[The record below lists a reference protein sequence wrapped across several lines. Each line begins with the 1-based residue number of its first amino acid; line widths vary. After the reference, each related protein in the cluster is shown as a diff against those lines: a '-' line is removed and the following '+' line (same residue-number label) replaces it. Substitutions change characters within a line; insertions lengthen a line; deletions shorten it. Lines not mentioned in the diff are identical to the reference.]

1 LKRFVAECILI
12 GWIKDSLT
20 PTQRA
25 RVNAYVRRRIGAYRL
40 VINRINLRPNFDP
53 GLLLCLL
60 LTFFLI
66 LPLAQN
72 QGLPMGAETK
82 LHFQQLAET
91 QGGFSDGGLTY
102 LLAEFIQRLLGLGAF
117 DALRALLILCFAL
130 CSGGMYLFCKRRC
143 GRLGALIAGLV
154 YVYSPTLMYDT
165 PYARGAYSELLALAL
180 FPLLLWRVDDLR
192 DKAKPAS
199 FLLVCLLQAALLHT
213 RLTTALTL
221 TGIALAWLLF
231 ETLIQQFNREASQ
244 MRAHSSVLAGL
255 AMLLGILV
263 SATVWLP
270 TAQASVPAL
279 PAFSGSFLT
288 LEDLLSKPPLQD
300 AGAINGLREL
310 PNLGL
315 AQWGLAGLGAL
326 AALALF
332 IGGYRTRHPNA
343 FLGTAFFAGLA
354 LILIAL
360 MQLAAAG
367 LWSGSPILQQLG
379 EPSRLLGPSAACLA
393 IVASMNGLWLGRL
406 NSRYQSSAVA
416 ILVAAPI
423 VTVIPLLYV
432 PGWQTSLETAVEPD
446 ALSLIAVGDISAL
459 VSAAS
464 MLLALAISWR
474 LRNWQLTPRPYW
486 TTPALSRTSV
496 VGILLGGAIA
506 LLSLLI
512 TFREGIAWIS
522 SPPGQAL
529 PAQVQHKVSLD
540 GNAQLLGYDLNAD
553 VLRPGDRFVFKAY
566 WYALKQ
572 PTDDYSS
579 FLRLSAAGAPQ
590 VRVHNSHPGKASWG
604 PDGYIVDQY
613 ELRLPAD
620 LPAGHYDLVIG
631 LVVCELLPLD
641 KCAAD
646 ESSENSAATVGS
658 AVLTTIR
665 VESP

>member
-1 LKRFVAECILI
+1 M
-12 GWIKDSLT
+12 
-20 PTQRA
+20 
-25 RVNAYVRRRIGAYRL
+25 
-40 VINRINLRPNFDP
+40 INRINLRPNFDP

-60 LTFFLI
+60 LTLFLV

-221 TGIALAWLLF
+221 IGITLSWLLF

-244 MRAHSSVLAGL
+244 MRAHSSVLAAL
-255 AMLLGILV
+255 AILLVFIA
-263 SATVWLP
+263 SAAVWLP

-343 FLGTAFFAGLA
+343 FLGTAFFASLA
-354 LILIAL
+354 VLLIAL
-360 MQLAAAG
+360 MQLGA
-367 LWSGSPILQQLG
+367 
-379 EPSRLLGPSAACLA
+379 PSRLLGPSAACLA

-553 VLRPGDRFVFKAY
+553 VLRPGDRLVFKAY

-579 FLRLSAAGAPQ
+579 FLRLSAAGAPLVQ
-590 VRVHNSHPGKASWG
+590 AHNSHPGKASWG

-620 LPAGHYDLVIG
+620 LPAGDYDLVIG

-658 AVLTTIR
+658 AVITVIH

>member
-1 LKRFVAECILI
+1 M
-12 GWIKDSLT
+12 
-20 PTQRA
+20 
-25 RVNAYVRRRIGAYRL
+25 
-40 VINRINLRPNFDP
+40 INRINLRPTFDP

-60 LTFFLI
+60 LTLFLA
-66 LPLAQN
+66 LPLALN
-72 QGLPMGAETK
+72 PGLPMGARMS
-82 LHFQQLAET
+82 QSSAE
-91 QGGFSDGGLTY
+91 GGL
-102 LLAEFIQRLLGLGAF
+102 LLLS
-117 DALRALLILCFAL
+117 FAL
-130 CSGGMYLFCKRRC
+130 CSGGMYLFCKRRS

-165 PYARGAYSELLALAL
+165 PYARGADSELLALAL
-180 FPLLLWRVDDLR
+180 FPLLLWRVDALR
-192 DKAKPAS
+192 DKPKPAS

-221 TGIALAWLLF
+221 TGITLSWLLF

-244 MRAHSSVLAGL
+244 MRAGSSVLAGL
-255 AMLLGILV
+255 ALLLGLLA
-263 SATVWLP
+263 SAAVWLS

-288 LEDLLSKPPLQD
+288 LEDLLSAPPLQD

-310 PNLGL
+310 SNLGL

-332 IGGYRTRHPNA
+332 IGGYRTWHPNA
-343 FLGTAFFAGLA
+343 FLGTAFFVGLA

-360 MQLAAAG
+360 MQPAAAG
-367 LWSGSPILQQLG
+367 LWSGSLLLRQLG

-393 IVASMNGLWLGRL
+393 IVAGISGLWLRRL

-423 VTVIPLLYV
+423 VTSIPLLYL
-432 PGWQTSLETAVEPD
+432 PEWQTPLETAAALD

-464 MLLALAISWR
+464 ILLALAIAWR

-486 TTPALSRTSV
+486 TTPALSRRSI
-496 VGILLGGAIA
+496 VGALLGGAIA

-540 GNAQLLGYDLNAD
+540 GNVQLLGYDLNAD
-553 VLRPGDRFVFKAY
+553 VLRPGDRLVFKAY

-572 PTDDYSS
+572 PTGDYSS
-579 FLRLSAAGAPQ
+579 FLRLSAAGAPHVQ
-590 VRVHNSHPGKASWG
+590 AHNSHPGNAFWG
-604 PDGYIVDQY
+604 PQGYIVVPY
-613 ELRLPAD
+613 ELHLPAD
-620 LPAGHYDLVIG
+620 LPAGDYDLVIG
-631 LVVCELLPLD
+631 FVVCELLPLD

-646 ESSENSAATVGS
+646 ERSENSAATVSS
-658 AVLTTIR
+658 AVITTIR

>member
-1 LKRFVAECILI
+1 LRATVKAGGATSLRLPCEAIRKLKRFAAECILI
-12 GWIKDSLT
+12 RWINDFL
-20 PTQRA
+20 PPAQQA
-25 RVNAYVRRRIGAYRL
+25 RDNACVRRRIGEYRL
-40 VINRINLRPNFDP
+40 VINRINLRPTFDP

-60 LTFFLI
+60 LTLFLA
-66 LPLAQN
+66 LPL
-72 QGLPMGAETK
+72 GAESR
-82 LHFQQLAET
+82 QSSAE
-91 QGGFSDGGLTY
+91 GGL
-102 LLAEFIQRLLGLGAF
+102 LL
-117 DALRALLILCFAL
+117 LCFAL

-154 YVYSPTLMYDT
+154 YVYSPTLMVDL

-192 DKAKPAS
+192 DKPKPAS
-199 FLLVCLLQAALLHT
+199 FLLACLLQAALLHT

-221 TGIALAWLLF
+221 TGITLAWLLF

-244 MRAHSSVLAGL
+244 MRALSSVLAGL

-263 SATVWLP
+263 SATVWPP
-270 TAQASVPAL
+270 TAL
-279 PAFSGSFLT
+279 PAFSGSSLT
-288 LEDLLSKPPLQD
+288 LEHLLSQPPLQD

-310 PNLGL
+310 SKLGL
-315 AQWGLAGLGAL
+315 AQWTLAGLGAL
-326 AALALF
+326 TALALY

-343 FLGTAFFAGLA
+343 FLGAAYFAGLA

-360 MQLAAAG
+360 MLPSAAG
-367 LWSGSPILQQLG
+367 LWSDSPLLRQLG
-379 EPSRLLGPSAACLA
+379 EPARLLGPSAACLA
-393 IVASMNGLWLGRL
+393 IVAGISGLWLRRL
-406 NSRYQSSAVA
+406 TSRYQSSVVA
-416 ILVAAPI
+416 IVVAAPI

-432 PGWQTSLETAVEPD
+432 PGWPPSLQTAVAPD

-474 LRNWQLTPRPYW
+474 LRNWQLRPRPYW
-486 TTPALSRTSV
+486 TTPPLARASV
-496 VGILLGGAIA
+496 VGALLGGAIA

-512 TFREGIAWIS
+512 AFREGIAWIN

-529 PAQVQHKVSLD
+529 PAHVQRKVSLD
-540 GNAQLLGYDLNAD
+540 GNVQLLGYDLNAD
-553 VLRPGDRFVFKAY
+553 VFRSGDRLVFNAY

-572 PTDDYSS
+572 PAGAYSS

-590 VRVHNSHPGKASWG
+590 VQARNSHPGNASWG
-604 PDGYIVDQY
+604 PQGYIVERY
-613 ELRLPAD
+613 ELRLPAH
-620 LPAGHYDLVIG
+620 LPAGEYDLVIG

-641 KCAAD
+641 ECAAD
-646 ESSENSAATVGS
+646 EQAATVGS
-658 AVLTTIR
+658 AVLSTIR

>member
-1 LKRFVAECILI
+1 M
-12 GWIKDSLT
+12 
-20 PTQRA
+20 
-25 RVNAYVRRRIGAYRL
+25 
-40 VINRINLRPNFDP
+40 INRINLRPTFDP

-60 LTFFLI
+60 LTLFLV
-66 LPLAQN
+66 LPLALN
-72 QGLPMGAETK
+72 PGLPMDAQMSLSSAE
-82 LHFQQLAET
+82 
-91 QGGFSDGGLTY
+91 GGL
-102 LLAEFIQRLLGLGAF
+102 LL
-117 DALRALLILCFAL
+117 LCFAL

-154 YVYSPTLMYDT
+154 YVYSPTLMVDR

-180 FPLLLWRVDDLR
+180 FPLLLWRVDALR
-192 DKAKPAS
+192 DKPKPAS

-221 TGIALAWLLF
+221 TGIILSWLLF

-244 MRAHSSVLAGL
+244 MSAGSSVLAGL

-288 LEDLLSKPPLQD
+288 LEDLLSAPPLQD

-315 AQWGLAGLGAL
+315 AQWALAGLGAL

-360 MQLAAAG
+360 MQPAAVG
-367 LWSGSPILQQLG
+367 LWSGSPLLQQLG

-393 IVASMNGLWLGRL
+393 IVAGISGLWLGRL

-432 PGWQTSLETAVEPD
+432 PGWQTSLETDAAELD

-459 VSAAS
+459 VSAAAL
-464 MLLALAISWR
+464 LLAVAIAWR

-496 VGILLGGAIA
+496 VGVLLGGAIA

-553 VLRPGDRFVFKAY
+553 VLRPGDRLVFKAY

-579 FLRLSAAGAPQ
+579 FLRLSAAGAAQ
-590 VRVHNSHPGKASWG
+590 VQAHNSHPGNASWG

-620 LPAGHYDLVIG
+620 LPAGDYDLVIG
-631 LVVCELLPLD
+631 LIVCELLPLD

-646 ESSENSAATVGS
+646 ESSENSAATVSS
-658 AVLTTIR
+658 AVITTIR

>member
-1 LKRFVAECILI
+1 MIIVAQIHFDAIALTACLSQIEALCSSMYT
-12 GWIKDSLT
+12 DSLGKGFLS
-20 PTQRA
+20 PAQQA
-25 RVNAYVRRRIGAYRL
+25 RDKAYARRRIGEYRL
-40 VINRINLRPNFDP
+40 VLNFSNLRPRFDP

-60 LTFFLI
+60 LTLFLVV
-66 LPLAQN
+66 PLAFDP
-72 QGLPMGAETK
+72 GLPMGAQMPLSSPE
-82 LHFQQLAET
+82 
-91 QGGFSDGGLTY
+91 GGL
-102 LLAEFIQRLLGLGAF
+102 LL
-117 DALRALLILCFAL
+117 LCFAL

-143 GRLGALIAGLV
+143 GPLGALIAGLV
-154 YVYSPTLMYDT
+154 YVYSPTLMVDT
-165 PYARGAYSELLALAL
+165 PYARGAYSELLAFAL
-180 FPLLLWRVDDLR
+180 FPLLLWRVDALR
-192 DKAKPAS
+192 DKPKPAS
-199 FLLVCLLQAALLHT
+199 FMLVCLLQAALLHS

-221 TGIALAWLLF
+221 TGIILSWLLF

-270 TAQASVPAL
+270 TAQASAPDL
-279 PAFSGSFLT
+279 PAFSGSFLA
-288 LEDLLSKPPLQD
+288 LEALLSMPPLQD
-300 AGAINGLREL
+300 AGAAINGLREL

-326 AALALF
+326 AALALY

-354 LILIAL
+354 LILIAM
-360 MQLAAAG
+360 MQPAAAD
-367 LWSGSPILQQLG
+367 LWSGSAFLRQLG
-379 EPSRLLGPSAACLA
+379 EPARLLGPSAACLA
-393 IVASMNGLWLGRL
+393 LVAGMNGIWLARL
-406 NSRYQSSAVA
+406 NSRYQSSLIA
-416 ILVAAPI
+416 ILVATPI

-432 PGWQTSLETAVEPD
+432 PGWQTLLETAVEPD
-446 ALSLIAVGDISAL
+446 ALTLIAVGDISAL
-459 VSAAS
+459 VAAACL
-464 MLLALAISWR
+464 LLALAISWR
-474 LRNWQLTPRPYW
+474 LRNWQLRPRPYW

-540 GNAQLLGYDLNAD
+540 GNVQLLGYDLNAD
-553 VLRPGDRFVFKAY
+553 VLRPGDRLVFKAY

-572 PTDDYSS
+572 PTDAYSS

-590 VRVHNSHPGKASWG
+590 VQAQNSQPGNAPWG
-604 PDGYIVDQY
+604 PQGYIVDQY
-613 ELRLPAD
+613 ELRLPANM
-620 LPAGHYDLVIG
+620 PAGEYDLVIG
-631 LVVCELLPLD
+631 LVVCEPLPLD
-641 KCAAD
+641 ECAAD
-646 ESSENSAATVGS
+646 ESAENSAATVGS
-658 AVLTTIR
+658 AVLTTIQ

>member
-1 LKRFVAECILI
+1 M
-12 GWIKDSLT
+12 
-20 PTQRA
+20 
-25 RVNAYVRRRIGAYRL
+25 
-40 VINRINLRPNFDP
+40 INRINLRPNFDP

-60 LTFFLI
+60 LTLFLV

-91 QGGFSDGGLTY
+91 HGGFSDGGLTY

-221 TGIALAWLLF
+221 TGITLSWLLF

-270 TAQASVPAL
+270 TAQASATPPPKL
-279 PAFSGSFLT
+279 SGSFLT

-354 LILIAL
+354 LILITL
-360 MQLAAAG
+360 MQLGA
-367 LWSGSPILQQLG
+367 
-379 EPSRLLGPSAACLA
+379 PSRLLGPSAACLA

-406 NSRYQSSAVA
+406 NSRYQSIAVA

-446 ALSLIAVGDISAL
+446 ALFLIAVGDISAL

-486 TTPALSRTSV
+486 TTPALPRTSV

-529 PAQVQHKVSLD
+529 SAQVQHKVSLD
-540 GNAQLLGYDLNAD
+540 GNVQLLGYDLNAD

-579 FLRLSAAGAPQ
+579 FLRLSAAGAPLVQ
-590 VRVHNSHPGKASWG
+590 AHNSHPGNAPWG

-620 LPAGHYDLVIG
+620 LPAGDYDLVIG
-631 LVVCELLPLD
+631 LIVCELLPLD

-658 AVLTTIR
+658 AVITTIR